1 VKDRRILGTR
11 VSVNPELAA
20 DCALSAGP
28 VRASALAATPEEV
41 GRLYDEHFD
50 FVWRT
55 LGRLG
60 VEPGQREDAVHDVFL
75 VVHRRLASYEGR
87 SSLKTWLFG
96 IAQRVAKV
104 HRRLGARRRLDVPED
119 DETLASPG
127 SDPQEQ
133 AAEVEAATLVERLLE
148 KLSEERRVVLILA
161 DLEEVPAPDIAQALE
176 IPLNTVYSRLRLA
189 RRDFET
195 CVRRAQARDEW
206 RQR

>member
-1 VKDRRILGTR
+1 
-11 VSVNPELAA
+11 VNPELVA
-20 DCALSAGP
+20 DCSLRAGP
-28 VRASALAATPEEV
+28 TGAAPAVAATPDEV

-60 VEPGQREDAVHDVFL
+60 VSLDQREDAVHDVFL
-75 VVHRRLASYEGR
+75 VVHRRLGTYEGR

-96 IAQRVAKV
+96 IAHRVAKV
-104 HRRLGARRRLDVPED
+104 HRRLGARRRSDVAHD
-119 DETLASPG
+119 DETLAS
-127 SDPQEQ
+127 SARNPQEQ
-133 AAEVEAATLVERLLE
+133 AAEVEAAALVERLLQ

-161 DLEEVPAPDIAQALE
+161 DLEQVPAPEIAGALG

-189 RRDFET
+189 RRDFEN